1 MKHWLIMVF
10 IALLTA
16 TAMTA
21 CIDEVAYDHYEHTPL
36 SGWEK
41 NDTLSFIV
49 PPMTSS
55 GNYTEELGLSIS
67 GNYPFLGLTLVT
79 EQTIMPSM
87 ETRRDTLNCDLIDKH
102 GNNKGSGVS
111 QYQYLF
117 HLTTLRLKEGESM
130 HIAIRH
136 DMKREILPGIC
147 DVGVTL
153 RKAAN

>member
-1 MKHWLIMVF
+1 M
-10 IALLTA
+10 ALG
-16 TAMTA
+16 MSA
-21 CIDEVAYDHYEHTPL
+21 CNDNTVYSQYEHTPIY
-36 SGWEK
+36 GWEK

-55 GNYTEELGLSIS
+55 GNYTEEIGLSIS

-111 QYQYLF
+111 QYQHLF